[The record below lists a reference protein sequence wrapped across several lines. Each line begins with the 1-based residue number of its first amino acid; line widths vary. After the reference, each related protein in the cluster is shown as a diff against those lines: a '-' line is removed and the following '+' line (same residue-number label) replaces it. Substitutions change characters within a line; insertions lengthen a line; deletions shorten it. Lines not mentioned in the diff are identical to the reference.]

1 MSEISEIKLSY
12 NRLSALLVA
21 IANAFTLAYVG
32 QMNLYDAVWYGS
44 VSGAFTFVILSNANM
59 DHYDWDARRGASSR
73 SDKPQSL
80 GYPMPQQFQQPMP
93 QMPQQQMP
101 QQQMQ
106 QPEEYLPQAP
116 VPKGKGKK

>member
-59 DHYDWDARRGASSR
+59 DHYDWDARRGSASPR
-73 SDKPQSL
+73 SERPQSMS
-80 GYPMPQQFQQPMP
+80 YPMPT
-93 QMPQQQMP
+93 
-101 QQQMQ
+101 
-106 QPEEYLPQAP
+106 
-116 VPKGKGKK
+116 VPTTSTSDATTTYATTRRVSASSTSTKR

>member
-44 VSGAFTFVILSNANM
+44 VSGAFTFGMLEEVALLLEVK
-59 DHYDWDARRGASSR
+59 DHNR
-73 SDKPQSL
+73 
-80 GYPMPQQFQQPMP
+80 
-93 QMPQQQMP
+93 
-101 QQQMQ
+101 
-106 QPEEYLPQAP
+106 
-116 VPKGKGKK
+116 

>member
-73 SDKPQSL
+73 SERPQSMS
-80 GYPMPQQFQQPMP
+80 YPMPQQFQQPMP
-93 QMPQQQMP
+93 QIP

>member
-59 DHYDWDARRGASSR
+59 DHYDWDARRGGVSPR
-73 SDKPQSL
+73 SERPQSMS
-80 GYPMPQQFQQPMP
+80 YPMPQQFQQPMP
-93 QMPQQQMP
+93 QIP

>member
-32 QMNLYDAVWYGS
+32 GMDLYDAVWYGS

-59 DHYDWDARRGASSR
+59 DHYDWDYRRGGGMNKER
-73 SDKPQSL
+73 PQSM
-80 GYPMPQQFQQPMP
+80 GYPMPQQFQQPAP
-93 QMPQQQMP
+93 QMP